1 MFFKATSLSESESK
15 LARCVLV
22 QKQNFHFEKNVLRRL
37 MFDDAR
43 SCFQELREKFLG
55 VAVVE
60 ANFLKTLNYVTK
72 LFREIGCI
80 KRKSGSK
87 Y

>member
-1 MFFKATSLSESESK
+1 
-15 LARCVLV
+15 
-22 QKQNFHFEKNVLRRL
+22 